1 METCQ
6 YCGVKHFKNEC
17 ANPKGNKMKALLT
30 VVLLAFASSSFAAAE
45 VKEVCR
51 DKTDSKGAVVKG
63 KDGKPIQLCK
73 KIKVHKK
80 HEGTKVPTK

>member
-1 METCQ
+1 M
-6 YCGVKHFKNEC
+6 KH
-17 ANPKGNKMKALLT
+17 LLT
-30 VVLLAFASSSFAAAE
+30 LLLVAVTSTAWAPAE
-45 VKEVCR
+45 VKEVCK

>member
-1 METCQ
+1 M
-6 YCGVKHFKNEC
+6 KHII
-17 ANPKGNKMKALLT
+17 A
-30 VVLLAFASSSFAAAE
+30 VLLVAVTSTAWATAE

-63 KDGKPIQLCK
+63 KDGKPVQICK